1 MIRHYIAMVEEE
13 PGKAVGVW
21 FPDLPGCFS
30 AGDTLD
36 EALLNAREAIDLYFD
51 DNDARPTPRTL
62 EQLRNDPKVAEDLR
76 TYRLLVAAIP
86 VELPD
91 LSKAA

>member
-1 MIRHYIAMVEEE
+1 MIRHYIAMVEEQ

-21 FPDLPGCFS
+21 LPDLPACTS

-36 EALLNAREAIDLYFD
+36 EALLNAREAIDLWFD
-51 DNDARPTPRTL
+51 DNDARPVPRTL
-62 EQLRNDPKVAEDLR
+62 AQLRDDPKVAEDLR
-76 TYRLLVAAIP
+76 AYRLLVAAIP

-91 LSKAA
+91 IVKVA

>member
-13 PGKAVGVW
+13 PGCAVGVW

-30 AGDTLD
+30 AGNTLD

-51 DNDARPTPRTL
+51 DSDARPEARTL
-62 EQLRNDPKVAEDLR
+62 EQIRNDPKVAEDLR
-76 TYRLLVAAIP
+76 TYKLLFAAIA

-91 LSKAA
+91 LNKAA